1 MVYQL
6 FYQMV
11 LGKSY
16 DWAEII
22 KFLSQVSLG
31 AYVSHISLSK
41 DGSISSGY
49 ITLLFVQCRHWSCL
63 WYSICPLARVHFQ

>member
-6 FYQMV
+6 FYRMV

-31 AYVSHISLSK
+31 AYVSLISLSK
-41 DGSISSGY
+41 DGRF
-49 ITLLFVQCRHWSCL
+49 LLV
-63 WYSICPLARVHFQ
+63 I